1 MREYRY
7 DKEKN
12 DTKGVRAMFSNEE
25 RMIYAKR
32 QLVEVICQLRFP
44 EILSI
49 DASEPAAFQDR
60 IRREY
65 PQYEKKI
72 EQLPPQM
79 VNGKPIPQGTVN
91 NYQFI
96 SAEGQWKISL
106 TKGFIALSTYGY
118 TRWEEFAQRLDR
130 ILAVFIE
137 TYHPSWF
144 TRVGLRYVNAFRR
157 APLGLEDCLWKE
169 LITPGFLG
177 LMGDEDAQEQAFMK
191 NELTA
196 TVQMPGGAK
205 ANVKSGPGLMR
216 KVNNRTHE
224 TTEERVFMLDL
235 DLYMDS
241 KIELNHTAPALN
253 IVHDNAGSLF
263 RAAVTDTLADAM
275 EPQKA

>member
-1 MREYRY
+1 
-7 DKEKN
+7 
-12 DTKGVRAMFSNEE
+12 MFSNEE

-79 VNGKPIPQGTVN
+79 VNGKPVPRERSTT
-91 NYQFI
+91 I
-96 SAEGQWKISL
+96 SSSL
-106 TKGFIALSTYGY
+106 PRGSGKSVSPRALSPFPPTAIPAG
-118 TRWEEFAQRLDR
+118 RNLPSGLDR

-205 ANVKSGPGLMR
+205 ANVKSGPGLLR
-216 KVNNRTHE
+216 KVNNRTRE

-263 RAAVTDTLADAM
+263 RAAITDTLADAM